1 MRVLLLGA
9 DTPVGH
15 SLGAFLTPLRR
26 HELIPIALEAT
37 RWKRERQV
45 KKVLRREPCDLVLD
59 ARLITLIE
67 GRDPLGQP
75 ELERTRWL
83 ADLCERD
90 GIGHLHLS
98 SCKVFSG
105 LLGRPYRESD
115 QPDASDD
122 VGRTLVEAEQ
132 TLRDTLENSFVLRL
146 GKVFSGRR
154 PTGLSRLLD
163 SLRRGEMIRV
173 SDSLRDS
180 PVHSAEVAR
189 VVAGILDQISVGAAS
204 RGVYH
209 YCSQGD
215 TGYFA
220 FTEAVVACASQFDV
234 FSNARDL
241 VVEDTSDEAPRFNRA
256 LDCTLIR
263 HEFGIQQLHW
273 RDFVERAIRRYLEL
287 NTGEERT

>member
-15 SLGAFLTPLRR
+15 SLGAFITPLRR
-26 HELIPIALEAT
+26 HELVPVPLDAT
-37 RWKRERQV
+37 RWKRERLV
-45 KKVLRREPCDLVLD
+45 KKALRRDPCDLVLD

-83 ADLCERD
+83 ADLCARD
-90 GIGHLHLS
+90 GITHLHLS

-105 LLGRPYRESD
+105 HLGRPYRESD
-115 QPDASDD
+115 TPDAVDD
-122 VGRTLVEAEQ
+122 VGRTLVEAERI
-132 TLRDTLENSFVLRL
+132 LLDTLEHSLILRL
-146 GKVFSGRR
+146 GKVFSGRG
-154 PTGLSRLLD
+154 PTALSRLLD
-163 SLRRGEMIRV
+163 RLRRREPIRT

-180 PVHSAEVAR
+180 PVHTAEVAR
-189 VVAGILDQISVGAAS
+189 VVAGILDQISVGAS
-204 RGVYH
+204 NRGVYH

-220 FTEAVVACASQFDV
+220 FTEAVVACASQFEAFRD
-234 FSNARDL
+234 ARDAL
-241 VVEDTSDEAPRFNRA
+241 VEDTAEDLPAFNRA

-273 RDFVERAIRRYLEL
+273 RDFIERAIRRYLEL
-287 NTGEERT
+287 TAREETA